1 MPARWIDINIDKSND
16 KSTMEGYLTQPNAEG
31 RHPVVVVIQEIWEAN
46 AHIQSIADRL
56 PAHGYVGLAPSMF
69 HREGPMTIGLHE
81 EIDIAVA
88 RMNQSTDPDI
98 LLGVTASVDYIK
110 AQSLFRGDKIGIVGY
125 CYGGRVSYLAA
136 CNITD
141 LSASVVFFG
150 GGINTS
156 LGDGPSPLD
165 QTANIG
171 CPILGLFGVEDTNPN
186 LEDVG
191 KIESTLNRHGKVHEF
206 HHYASARHGFH

>member
-1 MPARWIDINIDKSND
+1 
-16 KSTMEGYLTQPNAEG
+16 MEGYLTQPNAKG
-31 RHPVVVVIQEIWEAN
+31 RHPVVVVIREIWEAN

-81 EIDIAVA
+81 EIDIVVA
-88 RMNQSTDPDI
+88 RMNRSTDADI

-110 AQSLFRGDKIGIVGY
+110 ARSFVRGDKIGIVGY
-125 CYGGRVSYLAA
+125 WYGGRVSYLAA

-150 GGINTS
+150 GGINTPR
-156 LGDGPSPLD
+156 GDGPSLLG

-171 CPILGLFGVEDTNPN
+171 CPILAVWRGGYKPQFRGCGE
-186 LEDVG
+186 
-191 KIESTLNRHGKVHEF
+191 NRINT
-206 HHYASARHGFH
+206 